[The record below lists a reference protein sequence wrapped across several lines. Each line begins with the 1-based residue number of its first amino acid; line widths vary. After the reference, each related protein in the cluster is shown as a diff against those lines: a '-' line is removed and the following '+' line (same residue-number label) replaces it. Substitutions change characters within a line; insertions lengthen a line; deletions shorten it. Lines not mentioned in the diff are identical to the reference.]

1 MKSRFASLLAV
12 VLVAG
17 ALQAMAASL
26 ITKAHAEKDALAAVG
41 GGTVIQ
47 AALDTNLGKKTWSVD
62 ITGSTHEYEVWVD
75 AHTGAILKIIT
86 QPLALG
92 SSLISKAQDEHDALS
107 AVGGG
112 SVLQAVMD
120 TNLGKKT
127 WSVDIL
133 DAAHEY
139 EVWVDA
145 HSGTILK
152 IITQPLAATACSY
165 ISKSTAQKDALA
177 AVRGGSV
184 LFTILEKADVPP
196 VWSVDVLAT
205 NGGEYEVKVNACS
218 GSIVAIIIGG

>member
-1 MKSRFASLLAV
+1 MKPRFASLLAV

-26 ITKAHAEKDALAAVG
+26 ITKAQAEKDALAAVG

-47 AALDTNLGKKTWSVD
+47 AVLDTNLGKKTWSVD
-62 ITGSTHEYEVWVD
+62 ITGTTNEYEVWVD

-92 SSLISKAQDEHDALS
+92 STLISKAQAEHDALS

-133 DAAHEY
+133 GSAHEY

-145 HSGTILK
+145 HTGAILK

-165 ISKSTAQKDALA
+165 IGKSTAQKDALA
-177 AVRGGSV
+177 AVGGGSV
-184 LFTILEKADVPP
+184 LFTILEKTDVPP

-205 NGGEYEVKVNACS
+205 KGGEYEVKVNACS